1 LEPGS
6 RIQEHQIPNIK
17 YQTQNTMMP
26 LSPGD
31 KAPDFAGTDQSGN
44 TVQLSDFRGSKLI
57 IYFYPKDNTPGC
69 TAEAC
74 NLRDNYS
81 LLLERGFRIIG
92 ISADSVKSHK
102 GFAEKFDLPF
112 PLIADTGKEIILAF
126 GIWGPKKFMGRT
138 FNGIHRYTFVID
150 EKGMVERVFDKVDTK
165 NHTAQILKEY
175 EQ

>member
-1 LEPGS
+1 M
-6 RIQEHQIPNIK
+6 
-17 YQTQNTMMP
+17 TP

-31 KAPDFAGTDQSGN
+31 KAPKFKGTDQSGN
-44 TVQLSDFRGSKLI
+44 TVQLSDFSGSKLI

-81 LLLERGFRIIG
+81 LLMEKGFRIVG
-92 ISADSVKSHK
+92 VSADSVKSHK

-112 PLIADTGKEIILAF
+112 PLIADTDKEIIRAF

-138 FNGIHRYTFVID
+138 FDGIHRYTFVID
-150 EKGMVERVFDKVDTK
+150 GNGVVEKVFDKVDTK
-165 NHTAQILKEY
+165 NHTDQILNAY
-175 EQ
+175 QH